1 MSLPDLA
8 LQIVYGRLAWALI
21 AASLL
26 LALLPVIL
34 PAVFPAITRRTLAIA
49 AAAMVALMA
58 LPGEASP
65 AFWLILVFQ
74 YPSGLLLGCCLVSL
88 AARWQ
93 GREVRFALRP
103 GLALALTIA
112 GLVLYLDAFGVLSL
126 GWYYSGFGGAG
137 APLAACAAAAACA
150 VAIVRRRATGTAA
163 AVLIAVLLF
172 SLLRLPSGNLWDA
185 LLDPLLW
192 AWALGSAIAAAARR
206 LALRRAGVLAPE
218 AVPVPVSVP
227 ELVVAHAAV
236 IEKQL

>member
-8 LQIVYGRLAWALI
+8 LQMIYGRLAWALI
-21 AASLL
+21 GAAVL
-26 LALLPVIL
+26 LALLPALL
-34 PAVFPAITRRTLAIA
+34 PAVFPSITRRAMAIVTT
-49 AAAMVALMA
+49 AMVVLMA

-103 GLALALTIA
+103 GLALALAAA

-126 GWYYSGFGGAG
+126 GWYYRGFGGVG
-137 APLAACAAAAACA
+137 APLAACAAAVACA
-150 VAIVRRRATGTAA
+150 LLIVRRRATGTAA
-163 AVLIAVLLF
+163 AMLIAVMLF

-192 AWALGSAIAAAARR
+192 AWALGSVAAAAARR
-206 LALRRAGVLAPE
+206 FALRGAIMLAPE
-218 AVPVPVSVP
+218 AALQPVHD
-227 ELVVAHAAV
+227 ELVTAHAAG
-236 IEKQL
+236 IDKQL